1 MNTLSVKTQRLER
14 VARLYY
20 EQNKTQAEI
29 AIIMGISRPLVSR
42 MMQEARQLGIIEV
55 KIHSFSQEDDV
66 LLKQVKTAFGIKG
79 GSFVPELQDVHMLNL
94 SLAQATM
101 QCIRQLGGGRLSIGW
116 GNIVGNFVEFIEQ
129 DAPEQGVISSVCP
142 MVGNSGVTIRNYHSN
157 ENVRIVAQHTKATP
171 HYLHI
176 PAFAETQQDLDLLRK
191 TEHYK
196 AMLKE
201 WEQLDIA
208 LVNIGNYP
216 STPDFASVARYG
228 NLLTKH
234 KAVGQL
240 IAYYYNEEG
249 EIIQSESDCTIQ
261 IPIPLLE
268 KCQNVIGICS
278 ASVGT
283 KALAGAL
290 RTGIFSHI
298 IARENLASQVLKSL
312 PVGAKTPTLDSDEKD

>member
-14 VARLYY
+14 AARLYY
-20 EQNKTQAEI
+20 EQNITQAEI
-29 AIIMGISRPLVSR
+29 ANMMGISRPLVSR
-42 MMQEARQLGIIEV
+42 MLQEARKLGIVEI
-55 KIHSFSQEDDV
+55 KIHSFNQEDDI
-66 LLKQVKTAFGIKG
+66 LLNQVKTIFGIKG
-79 GSFVPELQDVHMLNL
+79 GSFIPEAQDAHTLNL
-94 SLAQATM
+94 SLAQTTM
-101 QCIRQLGGGRLSIGW
+101 QCIRELGGGRVSIGW
-116 GNIVGNFVEFIEQ
+116 GSIVGNFVEFIEQ

-176 PAFAETQQDLDLLRK
+176 PAFAETQQDLDLLK
-191 TEHYK
+191 QTEHYK

-249 EIIQSESDCTIQ
+249 EIIQSEFDCTIQ
-261 IPIPLLE
+261 IPISLLE
-268 KCQNVIGICS
+268 KCKNVIGICS
-278 ASVGT
+278 ASVGA
-283 KALAGAL
+283 KALVGAL

-298 IARENLASQVLKSL
+298 VVRENLMSQVLKSI
-312 PVGAKTPTLDSDEKD
+312 PVGTKNLTPPSDS